1 MSRISTAVG
10 LTLVLL
16 AASCAENERPM
27 SLTSDDQNPLM
38 TESNLPYGM
47 PHFDKIRNEHFVPA
61 FEQGMAG
68 QSAEIDAIASSDE
81 APAFNNTIVAMER
94 SGQIYFRGRRVFA
107 LSLIHI

>member
-47 PHFDKIRNEHFVPA
+47 PHFDKI
-61 FEQGMAG
+61 
-68 QSAEIDAIASSDE
+68 
-81 APAFNNTIVAMER
+81 
-94 SGQIYFRGRRVFA
+94 
-107 LSLIHI
+107 